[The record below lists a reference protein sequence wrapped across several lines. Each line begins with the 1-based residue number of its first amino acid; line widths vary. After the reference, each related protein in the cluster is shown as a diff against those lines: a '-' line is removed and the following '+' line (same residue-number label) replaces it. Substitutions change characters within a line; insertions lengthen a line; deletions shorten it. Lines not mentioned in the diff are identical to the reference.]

1 MSSVFSSRL
10 LGGYHI
16 MYLLARHLMSLTR
29 GTVVTVIYGS
39 TAKINGFVELF
50 RDVDDEWED

>member
-1 MSSVFSSRL
+1 MD
-10 LGGYHI
+10 
-16 MYLLARHLMSLTR
+16 LLARHLVSLTR

-50 RDVDDEWED
+50 WDVDDEWED